1 MGRVGEAMIEE
12 YEGQVPGASSR
23 TTYIRYSQ
31 ERDLPMLL
39 AIRNATFISH
49 GQLFEQLVATGSEVS
64 RRACNWRIQRL
75 VRAGVVSKMPPQLPY
90 CGPVY
95 TISRSG
101 LACLESCGQGLI
113 SLTSES
119 KSLANPAQV
128 QHYLELGE
136 IQAAFRRTKMLKEW
150 TGDLEIRSINQSI
163 DLPLAKDY
171 DAIVE
176 LEFQGF
182 RYRIALEYERSLK
195 ASTRYQEIVAAI
207 EDEDQVQLLVYMTSS
222 IDLLYQLKA
231 EFEEQRFPIALVNAR
246 SFCLSPLATRMY
258 STRSLGGQKATLEDV
273 LAAVPR
279 RKRVPPAE

>member
-1 MGRVGEAMIEE
+1 
-12 YEGQVPGASSR
+12 
-23 TTYIRYSQ
+23 
-31 ERDLPMLL
+31 
-39 AIRNATFISH
+39 
-49 GQLFEQLVATGSEVS
+49 
-64 RRACNWRIQRL
+64 
-75 VRAGVVSKMPPQLPY
+75 
-90 CGPVY
+90 
-95 TISRSG
+95 
-101 LACLESCGQGLI
+101 
-113 SLTSES
+113 
-119 KSLANPAQV
+119 
-128 QHYLELGE
+128 
-136 IQAAFRRTKMLKEW
+136 MLKEW
-150 TGDLEIRSINQSI
+150 TGDLEVRSINQSI

-195 ASTRYQEIVAAI
+195 ASTRYQEIVAEI

>member
-1 MGRVGEAMIEE
+1 MERLSQAMIGE
-12 YEGQVPGASSR
+12 YEGQVTGASSR

-31 ERDLPMLL
+31 ERDLRCSSQSEMPLHK
-39 AIRNATFISH
+39 NH

-64 RRACNWRIQRL
+64 RRARNWRS
-75 VRAGVVSKMPPQLPY
+75 AAWSKTGVVSEDAATASIRWTRLY
-90 CGPVY
+90 DNRC
-95 TISRSG
+95 G
-101 LACLESCGQGLI
+101 LACLESCGHGLI

-176 LEFQGF
+176 LEFDGS

-222 IDLLYQLKA
+222 TDLLYQLKA
-231 EFEEQRFPIALVNAR
+231 EFEEQRFPIVLVPAR
-246 SFCLSPLATRMY
+246 SFCISPRATRMY
-258 STRSLGGQKATLEDV
+258 STRSLQRQESNA
-273 LAAVPR
+273 
-279 RKRVPPAE
+279 

>member
-1 MGRVGEAMIEE
+1 MGGLMGRLSEAMIEE
-12 YEGQVPGASSR
+12 YEGQVPGASPR

-75 VRAGVVSKMPPQLPY
+75 IRAGVVSKMPPQLPY

-128 QHYLELGE
+128 QHYLELVE
-136 IQAAFRRTKMLKEW
+136 IQAAFRRTKMLKEL
-150 TGDLEIRSINQSI
+150 TRDLELPSINQSI

-176 LEFQGF
+176 LEFEGF
-182 RYRIALEYERSLK
+182 SYRIALEYERSLN

-207 EDEDQVQLLVYMTSS
+207 QEEHLAQWKVCSNSS
-222 IDLLYQLKA
+222 LDI
-231 EFEEQRFPIALVNAR
+231 
-246 SFCLSPLATRMY
+246 
-258 STRSLGGQKATLEDV
+258 
-273 LAAVPR
+273 
-279 RKRVPPAE
+279 

>member
-1 MGRVGEAMIEE
+1 MGRLSEAMMEE
-12 YEGQVPGASSR
+12 YEGQVTGASSR

-39 AIRNATFISH
+39 AIRNATFMSH
-49 GQLFEQLVATGSEVS
+49 GQLFEQLVSTGSEVS

-75 VRAGVVSKMPPQLPY
+75 VQAGVVSKIPPQLPY
-90 CGPVY
+90 GGPVY

-101 LACLESCGQGLI
+101 LACLESCGHGLI

-119 KSLANPAQV
+119 KSLANPTQV
-128 QHYLELGE
+128 PHYLELGE

-150 TGDLEIRSINQSI
+150 TGDLEIRSLNQSI

-171 DAIVE
+171 DAVVE
-176 LEFQGF
+176 LEFDSF

-231 EFEEQRFPIALVNAR
+231 EFEEQKFPIVLVPAR
-246 SFCLSPLATRMY
+246 SFCMSPLATRMY

-273 LAAVPR
+273 LGAIPR
-279 RKRVPPAE
+279 RKRVPPGE